1 MRRYLIRAAHS
12 VPEPIARVA
21 YDGIVATE
29 LSWERLRS
37 SGASDGG
44 GLEDVTA
51 VVKTFERPRTLR
63 RLVESVCLTHPSLRM
78 IVVDDSE
85 TPVCLSGVENIVMPF
100 NSGLS
105 AGRQEALARV
115 TTPFFLLLDDDH
127 VFYRGT
133 TLERAVAV
141 MQRHPE
147 IDIMGGDEILL
158 PLYAPS
164 QFWRGD
170 VYDTRPPT
178 LPRGSA
184 LAGLP
189 VCDRVPNFFLARTER
204 LRLIGWS
211 PELKLLEH
219 NDFFARA
226 RGVLTTVFNRDFRVL
241 HARTPLD
248 REYMSKR
255 MDVEGALRV
264 LAERYG
270 TALYSVEGVDDTR
283 YPLATLLA
291 TK

>member
-1 MRRYLIRAAHS
+1 MRQHLIRAAHS
-12 VPEPIARVA
+12 VPEPIARVV

-37 SGASDGG
+37 IGSSADGG
-44 GLEDVTA
+44 LGNVTA

-63 RLVESVCLTHPSLRM
+63 RLVDSVRRTHPHLRM

-85 TPVCLSGVENIVMPF
+85 TPACLPGVENIVMPF

-105 AGRQEALARV
+105 AGRQEALGRV

-127 VFYRGT
+127 VFYRAT
-133 TLERAVAV
+133 TLERAVTL
-141 MQRHPE
+141 MELHPE

-170 VYDTRPPT
+170 VYDTRPST
-178 LPRGSA
+178 LPRGST

-204 LRLIGWS
+204 LRLVGWS

-248 REYMSKR
+248 RGYMSKR
-255 MDVEGALRV
+255 MDVDGALRV
-264 LAERYG
+264 LAQRYG
-270 TALYSVEGVDDTR
+270 SALYSVEGVDDTR

-291 TK
+291 AE